1 MSYIDALHDRERDI
15 IRVVERTPD
24 GKRHIVE
31 YPTNYVFYYADPKG
45 KYRTV
50 FGDPVSRFSSR
61 KRQEFQKE
69 LRVMSGKQ
77 IYESD
82 VNVVFRC
89 LADNYLDKPAPR
101 LHTAFFDIEVDFDP
115 VKGFSPTSDPF
126 NPVTA
131 ISIYMDWL
139 DQLVTLCIPPRS
151 MTAETASEIAGGF
164 DNTFVFETE
173 TEMFETFFALIED
186 ADVLTGWNSSG
197 YDIPYMVNRVTR
209 VMSKDDTRK
218 FCLMGELPKSRTY
231 ERFGREETTYDL
243 VGRIHMDYLEL
254 YKKYNYEQRHSYKL
268 DYIGEMEVG
277 ENKTQYEGTLDQ
289 LYNRDWRKFLEY
301 NRQDTMLLF
310 KIHDKLKFLDL
321 ANQLAHENT
330 VLLPTVMGSVAMI
343 EQAVINEAHSRG
355 LVVQDKTRR
364 SEGNDDEQTA
374 AGAYVATPKRGIH
387 EYIAAVDINSL
398 YPSTIR
404 ALNMAPETIIG
415 QLRPTLT
422 DQHIADKKARLAADK
437 RNKTAEDISGP
448 VLWEGLFGSLEYTAV
463 MNQERGTM
471 ITIDWERGGHDELS
485 AAEIWRLIFDS
496 NQPWMLS
503 ANGTIFTYERE
514 GVIPGLLS
522 RWYSERK
529 QIQAKLK
536 EATSKEEQE
545 FLDKRQLVRKILLNS
560 AYGALLNQHC
570 RFYDLR
576 IGQSTTLNGRQIVKH
591 MSAHLNEQITGE
603 YDHTGASIVYGDTDS
618 CYFSIWPII
627 KRQVDAGELAWNKER
642 AVEVYDELAE
652 NTNASFPE
660 FMERAFHCPRKNGN
674 IIKAGRELVADR
686 GLFITKKRYAVNI
699 YDKEGKRKDTN
710 GKTGQIKA
718 MGLDLKRSDT
728 PKFIQEFLF
737 AVLENVLAGHGR
749 DRIVQQVTDFKRQLR
764 DMDSWLKG
772 SPKSV
777 NNLTMYAQKADAAV
791 HKMNNKL
798 FKAGTDR
805 GDANMPG
812 HVRASLNWNYLR
824 KLHGDNYSQQI
835 VDGMRI
841 VVCKLRDNPLGMTS
855 VAYPTDELRLPQWFT
870 ELPFDDAEMERVLV
884 DEKIDNLLSVLDWDM
899 RKATDINTT
908 VNDLFV
914 FG

>member
-1 MSYIDALHDRERDI
+1 
-15 IRVVERTPD
+15 
-24 GKRHIVE
+24 
-31 YPTNYVFYYADPKG
+31 
-45 KYRTV
+45 
-50 FGDPVSRFSSR
+50 
-61 KRQEFQKE
+61 
-69 LRVMSGKQ
+69 
-77 IYESD
+77 
-82 VNVVFRC
+82 
-89 LADNYLDKPAPR
+89 
-101 LHTAFFDIEVDFDP
+101 
-115 VKGFSPTSDPF
+115 
-126 NPVTA
+126 
-131 ISIYMDWL
+131 
-139 DQLVTLCIPPRS
+139 
-151 MTAETASEIAGGF
+151 
-164 DNTFVFETE
+164 
-173 TEMFETFFALIED
+173 
-186 ADVLTGWNSSG
+186 
-197 YDIPYMVNRVTR
+197 
-209 VMSKDDTRK
+209 
-218 FCLMGELPKSRTY
+218 
-231 ERFGREETTYDL
+231 
-243 VGRIHMDYLEL
+243 
-254 YKKYNYEQRHSYKL
+254 
-268 DYIGEMEVG
+268 
-277 ENKTQYEGTLDQ
+277 
-289 LYNRDWRKFLEY
+289 
-301 NRQDTMLLF
+301 
-310 KIHDKLKFLDL
+310 
-321 ANQLAHENT
+321 
-330 VLLPTVMGSVAMI
+330 
-343 EQAVINEAHSRG
+343 
-355 LVVQDKTRR
+355 
-364 SEGNDDEQTA
+364 
-374 AGAYVATPKRGIH
+374 
-387 EYIAAVDINSL
+387 
-398 YPSTIR
+398 
-404 ALNMAPETIIG
+404 
-415 QLRPTLT
+415 
-422 DQHIADKKARLAADK
+422 
-437 RNKTAEDISGP
+437 
-448 VLWEGLFGSLEYTAV
+448 
-463 MNQERGTM
+463 
-471 ITIDWERGGHDELS
+471 
-485 AAEIWRLIFDS
+485 
-496 NQPWMLS
+496 
-503 ANGTIFTYERE
+503 
-514 GVIPGLLS
+514 
-522 RWYSERK
+522 
-529 QIQAKLK
+529 
-536 EATSKEEQE
+536 
-545 FLDKRQLVRKILLNS
+545 LLNS

-660 FMERAFHCPRKNGN
+660 FMERAFHCPRKNGS

-710 GKTGQIKA
+710 GRMGQIKA

-749 DRIVQQVTDFKRQLR
+749 DRIIQQVTDFKRQLR

-884 DEKIDNLLSVLDWDM
+884 DEKIDNLLGVLEWDM

>member
-31 YPTNYVFYYADPKG
+31 YPTNYVFYYADAKG

-151 MTAETASEIAGGF
+151 MTPETASEIAGGF

-660 FMERAFHCPRKNGN
+660 FMERAFHCPRKNGS